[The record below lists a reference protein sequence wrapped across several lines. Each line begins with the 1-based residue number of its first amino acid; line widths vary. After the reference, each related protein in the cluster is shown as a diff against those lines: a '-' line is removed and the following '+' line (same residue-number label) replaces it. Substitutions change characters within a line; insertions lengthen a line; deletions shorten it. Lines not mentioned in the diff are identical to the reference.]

1 MEVDEFD
8 FEVDESGL
16 EFDEFDESEESEE
29 EVMEYVEV
37 VNGDDFFKQA
47 LALSFQQL
55 GIQNPRQQQI
65 EAVTAFVK
73 EGKSVFLQLPTGFG
87 KSACFQVLPSLFD
100 RWKGTAP
107 GHHVVL
113 VICPLV
119 AISANQEK
127 FLLTKGVQTCVL
139 SEAKSE
145 QWVEL
150 VSRSQVVFATPESLL
165 LKTGKLKKHAD
176 SLFRGDAIRDRCV
189 ALVLDE
195 AHCVPK
201 WGDQFR
207 REYGKLSTVH
217 DALGTPVMALTAT
230 AVPAVVT
237 YITNRFLGDHHLHI
251 KEDPTRGNITLSTKP
266 KSHADWSLVQLLL
279 ELGEQ
284 KAQFPRTVLFFST
297 FDLLGEAQEK
307 ALEFVQRHPD
317 LKGMFSSYHSLHSR
331 EKLNEILTDMSS
343 EEGGIRLLFASSAF
357 GMGVDV
363 PGIARVWHVGSPRDL
378 DDYVQQIGRAARAE
392 GSHAE
397 AVLFNVK
404 GASKVSPGMKAY
416 LSNTTTCRQRII
428 SAFFNPVKGA
438 AEASNVSTGGSCCDL
453 CASKK

>member
-119 AISANQEK
+119 AISANQEN
-127 FLLTKGVQTCVL
+127 FLWTKGVQTCVL

-237 YITNRFLGDHHLHI
+237 YITNRFLGDRHLHI

-279 ELGEQ
+279 GLGSRKRSSRGRSSSSPLSTCSARRRRRPWSLSKDTQ
-284 KAQFPRTVLFFST
+284 TSKACSAPTTPFTAARSSMRSSLTCPPR
-297 FDLLGEAQEK
+297 
-307 ALEFVQRHPD
+307 
-317 LKGMFSSYHSLHSR
+317 KG
-331 EKLNEILTDMSS
+331 
-343 EEGGIRLLFASSAF
+343 GFASSLPPAPL
-357 GMGVDV
+357 GWAWMSQVLPACGTWD
-363 PGIARVWHVGSPRDL
+363 PLMIWTITSSKLGGRQGR
-378 DDYVQQIGRAARAE
+378 RAAKRRR
-392 GSHAE
+392 S
-397 AVLFNVK
+397 
-404 GASKVSPGMKAY
+404 S
-416 LSNTTTCRQRII
+416 
-428 SAFFNPVKGA
+428 
-438 AEASNVSTGGSCCDL
+438 ST
-453 CASKK
+453 